1 LDCIALHWIDSIEL
15 DWVLSTMNKPQSLE
29 RNLCVIKK
37 VFVFRIPPS
46 TSAMGYRAADWPQQ
60 PIWTGRLR
68 VFSKDERLT
77 ILLEHTDQDGCYAV
91 CPVTSNKVVEPVTD
105 SSRYFV
111 LRLDDGKGHHA
122 FIGLGFQNRYGL
134 VLVRFI
140 SLRVEHR
147 REEAFDFKV
156 ALQDFEN
163 EQYLPESAKE
173 MLDATPAADL
183 SLPDG
188 ATITVNIGNKAKK
201 KPTSQASAN
210 DKGSLTL
217 APPQKVAS
225 KPRSSSSAAPASR
238 GSSASAKARPSGPG
252 GSALRTA
259 DLLSLGDLGSSGAVS
274 SKPADDFDV
283 FFGASSASGADKSPP
298 IASRSP
304 ARPQPA
310 PQQPASSPSDW
321 VSF

>member
-1 LDCIALHWIDSIEL
+1 
-15 DWVLSTMNKPQSLE
+15 MNKSIE

-37 VFVFRIPPS
+37 VFAFRIPPS

-68 VFSKDERLT
+68 VCSRDERLT

-91 CPVTSNKVVEPVTD
+91 CPVTSNKVVEPATD

-122 FIGLGFQNRYGL
+122 FIGLGFQNR
-134 VLVRFI
+134 
-140 SLRVEHR
+140 
-147 REEAFDFKV
+147 EEAFDFKV

-163 EQYLPESAKE
+163 EQHAPDSAKE

-201 KPTSQASAN
+201 KSTPQTSAN
-210 DKGSLTL
+210 DKGGL
-217 APPQKVAS
+217 ALPPPPKAAA
-225 KPRSSSSAAPASR
+225 KPRSSSSAV
-238 GSSASAKARPSGPG
+238 SASGFSGSVKDASSGPAG
-252 GSALRTA
+252 AGAVRTA
-259 DLLSLGDLGSSGAVS
+259 DLLSLGGLDSSGAVP

-283 FFGASSASGADKSPP
+283 FFGASSVSGAANSPAS
-298 IASRSP
+298 ASRSP
-304 ARPQPA
+304 TRS
-310 PQQPASSPSDW
+310 QQLLQQQDSNW
-321 VSF
+321 VKF